1 MHRPMRETR
10 SGMALLQ
17 VAFTDVLRLEET
29 ELEQQST
36 PATSLPRMSPA
47 TTNANRAATT
57 KRRRPNAHEVNANCP
72 LSRDQ

>member
-29 ELEQQST
+29 ALEQQST
-36 PATSLPRMSPA
+36 PAPAPERARGKCELPVIKRPIGKTA
-47 TTNANRAATT
+47 NAKALW
-57 KRRRPNAHEVNANCP
+57 K
-72 LSRDQ
+72 